1 MSRDKDFLTSLTTIE
16 KRAWQAFVGVVNNF
30 LGNRK
35 SDNYMEK
42 VNKLLV

>member
-1 MSRDKDFLTSLTTIE
+1 MSRDKDFLASITTIE

-42 VNKLLV
+42 VKLLV